1 MLSTTLR
8 YSILLALIIYFV
20 ILAVLLKKKR
30 LALWYTLLWL
40 FSGVVMLVLLIF
52 PQLLNT
58 LTKLLGIELQSNA
71 LFAMLF
77 FCVLIILV
85 SLTSIISKQNESIKE
100 LVQYT
105 AMLEKRLRDIEV
117 KYTYVKK

>member
-30 LALWYTLLWL
+30 LALRYTLLWL